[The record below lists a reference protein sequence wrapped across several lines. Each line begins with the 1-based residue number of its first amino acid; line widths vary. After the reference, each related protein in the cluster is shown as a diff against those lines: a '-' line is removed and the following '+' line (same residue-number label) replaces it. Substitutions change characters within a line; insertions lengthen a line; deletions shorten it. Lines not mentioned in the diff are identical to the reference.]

1 MKKLLVIGFIA
12 LLFGCERDH
21 TYAEIVTDYGVMKVM
36 LYNNTPKHRDNFI
49 KLAKEGFYN
58 DLLFHRVIKEF
69 MLQGGDPDSKNA
81 TPDRLLGQGGPG
93 YDLDAEIES
102 PHIKGALAAARL
114 GDEVNPERK
123 SSGSQFFIVDGRTFS
138 DAELNEIEQRFNIQF
153 TEEQRKFYKEV
164 GGAPFL
170 DGQYTVFGQVV
181 EGIEVI
187 DKIAE
192 VQTDNVNRPVQDIRM
207 KIRILK

>member
-1 MKKLLVIGFIA
+1 MLIGIIA

-69 MLQGGDPDSKNA
+69 MIQGGDPDSKNA
-81 TPDRLLGQGGPG
+81 PPDRLLGQGGPG
-93 YDLDAEIES
+93 YDIDSEIES
-102 PHIKGALAAARL
+102 PHIKGALAAARFS
-114 GDEVNPERK
+114 DDVNPERK

-153 TEEQRKFYKEV
+153 TEEQRQFYKEE

-181 EGIEVI
+181 EGLDVI

-192 VQTDNVNRPVQDIRM
+192 VQTDNTNRPMRDIRM
-207 KIRILK
+207 KIRILN